1 MISKKCKSKY
11 SRNSYPQCI
20 TYEKLQSFMLA
31 IRPLEKND
39 KTYEKWD
46 KSI

>member
-1 MISKKCKSKY
+1 
-11 SRNSYPQCI
+11 
-20 TYEKLQSFMLA
+20 MLA

-46 KSI
+46 KSIWIYWKNI